1 MPFEYYWHYT
11 DLADEILEDDSDNP
25 LSGYQDSIGHVDIQ
39 EIDYLLTHAELSEVS
54 SEIIEA
60 YIKR

>member
-11 DLADEILEDDSDNP
+11 DLADEILEADSDNP
-25 LSGYQDSIGHVDIQ
+25 LSDYQDSIGYVDIQ
-39 EIDYLLTHAELSEVS
+39 EINYLLTHNGVSEVS

-60 YIKR
+60 YLKR